1 MKNKKE
7 EEPETTPEE
16 VVAELIVTEEDYQEG
31 LKRGWTDDD
40 MLKPGRYKF
49 KRANFRERFPDLKEA
64 IERARARSR
73 RSEESETE
81 VEAFDGRAS

>member
-1 MKNKKE
+1 MKSKKDDE
-7 EEPETTPEE
+7 QPEPAPKEI
-16 VVAELIVTEEDYQEG
+16 ELVVTEEDYQEG

-40 MLKPGRYKF
+40 MLKPGRYKL

-64 IERARARSR
+64 IERVRAKSRS
-73 RSEESETE
+73 SEESETE

>member
-1 MKNKKE
+1 MKNKKDDE
-7 EEPETTPEE
+7 KPEPAPKEI
-16 VVAELIVTEEDYQEG
+16 ELVVTEEDYQEG

-64 IERARARSR
+64 IERVRSKPR
-73 RSEESETE
+73 SSEESETE
-81 VEAFDGRAS
+81 VEAFD